1 MANEI
6 TDLNH
11 ALSGYEDGNYY
22 FIVVAHNNH
31 GDTLSNCIQVNVELA
46 LLPGGFTL
54 SSNAG
59 EPDTDGIFD
68 LSWTTATWAN
78 NYSVYRSSSFITEI
92 DGSLTL
98 LGNEITDLTLVLS
111 GYEDGTYYFIVVAH
125 NDNGDTLSNC
135 IEITVEK
142 PIVPGYNLALILLT
156 MLGITFLIIKPK
168 LKRTSKLKS

>member
-1 MANEI
+1 PP
-6 TDLNH
+6 
-11 ALSGYEDGNYY
+11 
-22 FIVVAHNNH
+22 
-31 GDTLSNCIQVNVELA
+31 GD
-46 LLPGGFTL
+46 FTL

-68 LSWTTATWAN
+68 LSWTAASLAN

-92 DGSLTL
+92 DGSVTL
-98 LGNEITDLTLVLS
+98 LANEITDLNHALS

-125 NDNGDTLSNC
+125 NNYGDTLSNC

-142 PIVPGYNLALILLT
+142 TIVLGYDLALILLT

-168 LKRTSKLKS
+168 LKRNSKLKP